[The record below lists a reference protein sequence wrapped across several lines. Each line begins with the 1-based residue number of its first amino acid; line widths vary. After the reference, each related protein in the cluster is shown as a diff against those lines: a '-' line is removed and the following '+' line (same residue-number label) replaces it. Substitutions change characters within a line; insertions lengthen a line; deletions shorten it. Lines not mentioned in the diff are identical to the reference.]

1 MVGLEQPAKRHRLT
15 QWPSGSQLA
24 TGACRDHS
32 AWYERSMGAM
42 QTKRHSSQG
51 YKLLARSLLTSE

>member
-1 MVGLEQPAKRHRLT
+1 
-15 QWPSGSQLA
+15 
-24 TGACRDHS
+24 
-32 AWYERSMGAM
+32 MGAM